1 MKGCLGRREKGGVV
15 TETFHTGVF
24 FFEKRKRKRK
34 KERRKR
40 GKSENDSFNFLIQ
53 FETRLVADI

>member
-1 MKGCLGRREKGGVV
+1 MKGCLGQREKGGVV

-24 FFEKRKRKRK
+24 FFEKQRNGKGK
-34 KERRKR
+34 RRKR

-53 FETRLVADI
+53 FETRLVADRI